1 MRSIRIFALALLAFW
16 LAAGMPA
23 RAQQTAQQA
32 ASPFDENALRAYVSQ
47 QVAAAAGQQVT
58 RFDVQLG
65 SLDGRVALA
74 PCRRSE
80 PFVATGARLWG
91 RSSLGVRCIDGATW
105 SVLLPLTVKVWGQ
118 TLVAAAPLSAGTVL
132 TAADLREQEV
142 ELTREPPGL
151 LRELAQLQGR
161 TLTRP
166 LAMGQALRSDMVR
179 LPNAVQ
185 AGDSV
190 RLRITGAGFAVMA
203 SGQALNAAADG
214 QPLRVRSE
222 RGKILTGIAR
232 EGRLVE
238 VAL

>member
-23 RAQQTAQQA
+23 RAQQKAKQA

-222 RGKILTGIAR
+222 LGKILTGIAR

>member
-1 MRSIRIFALALLAFW
+1 
-16 LAAGMPA
+16 
-23 RAQQTAQQA
+23 
-32 ASPFDENALRAYVSQ
+32 
-47 QVAAAAGQQVT
+47 
-58 RFDVQLG
+58 
-65 SLDGRVALA
+65 
-74 PCRRSE
+74 
-80 PFVATGARLWG
+80 
-91 RSSLGVRCIDGATW
+91 VRCIDGATW

-222 RGKILTGIAR
+222 LGKILTGIAR